1 MLRTGTAK
9 QGVAVRRFET
19 GTRFRRGT
27 GLVVLGMAVVVLQGA
42 LTGASSAWASGTLS
56 VSKQLFGSTVEPYT
70 GKVTS
75 VYEYTLTNTNGMSV
89 QILTYGAIVRA
100 IDVPDRTGQPS
111 DVALGF
117 NSLQDYVTND
127 SPPVTTG
134 NAPYFGEVLG
144 RYANRLAG
152 GTFTLSQPG
161 VGPVTYAVPVNSDGG
176 SLNGGLI
183 GFGAHIWSGDQ
194 AVQGPGYVGVQM
206 TLVSPNGDQAAAAGT
221 PGCPNG
227 CTGYPGELQVVVTYT
242 LNDQNQ
248 LSVSYAAKNES
259 SNLNTVVN
267 LTNASYFNLAGE
279 NAAAGSA
286 YGQQVE
292 INGDNYTPI
301 NTSQIPLG
309 QEASVIGTPLDF
321 TTPQTI
327 GSRIDD
333 LGASFNSPGYNE
345 LSIAEGYDF
354 NWALNAQTQS
364 TTGPGGLNLAA
375 RAIDSSSGRELS
387 VFTNQPG
394 VQFDTANLLN
404 GTLSGI
410 SGGTYRQGAGYAFET
425 QHFPDSPNESSFPST
440 VLDAGQ
446 STTATTV
453 YQFSAA
459 ATNVAAPASGTA
471 GTAIAASSI
480 SSALSD
486 VTSDA
491 GGTVTYT
498 VFGPQSSPPSDCS
511 SGGTAV
517 GVATVSGSGTY
528 QPSAGY
534 TPTTAGTYYWYASY
548 SGDAG
553 NQPANSGCG
562 SGMGSTVVAP
572 AVAPAASIAALVPA
586 SLSKVSISPSKA
598 SIAGRKVR
606 GKCAKPTRKS
616 ASAKH
621 CDLPVKLS
629 VGYTLNAATTI
640 TFTVHGSAP
649 GRKVGAKCVAQTSSN
664 EHKKRCIRPLRGGS
678 FTETANA
685 GTDRLIW
692 NGKLAGRELAP
703 GTYTITATIPGGA
716 PETVGFT
723 VAG

>member
-1 MLRTGTAK
+1 M
-9 QGVAVRRFET
+9 RRFET
-19 GTRFRRGT
+19 GTRIRRRAR
-27 GLVVLGMAVVVLQGA
+27 LLALGIAVVVLQGA

-56 VSKQLFGSTVEPYT
+56 VSKQLFGSTTEPYT
-70 GKVTS
+70 GKETS
-75 VYEYTLTNTNGMSV
+75 VYEYTLANASGMSV
-89 QILTYGAIVRA
+89 QILTYAAIVRA

-127 SPPVTTG
+127 SPPVTTNG
-134 NAPYFGEVLG
+134 GPYFGEVLG
-144 RYANRLAG
+144 RYANRLAD

-161 VGPVTYAVPVNSDGG
+161 VGPVTYTLPVNSDGG
-176 SLNGGLI
+176 SLNGGLV
-183 GFGAHIWSGDQ
+183 GFGAHIWGDDQ

-206 TLVSPNGDQAAAAGT
+206 TLVSPNGDQAGAAGS

-248 LSVSYAAKNES
+248 LSVSYAATNES

-267 LTNASYFNLAGE
+267 LTNSSYFNLAGE

-292 INGDNYTPI
+292 INGSNYTPI

-333 LGASFNSPGYNE
+333 LGANFNAPGYNQ
-345 LSIAEGYDF
+345 LGIAQGYDF

-364 TTGPGGLNLAA
+364 TTGPDDLNLAA

-387 VFTNQPG
+387 VFTDQPG

-404 GTLSGI
+404 GTLVGI
-410 SGGTYRQGAGYAFET
+410 SGDTYRQGAGYAFET
-425 QHFPDSPNESSFPST
+425 QHFPNSPNDSSFPST

-446 STTATTV
+446 STTTTTV

-459 ATNVAAPASGTA
+459 ATNIAAPASGTA
-471 GTAIAASSI
+471 GTAIAGSSI

-486 VTSDA
+486 VTSNA

-498 VFGPQSSPPSDCS
+498 VFGPQPSPPSDCG
-511 SGGTAV
+511 SGGTVV
-517 GVATVSGSGTY
+517 GTAAVSGSGTY
-528 QPSAGY
+528 QPSTGY

-553 NQPANSGCG
+553 DQPANSGCG
-562 SGMGSTVVAP
+562 SGMASTVVAPAAPAVAPAAP
-572 AVAPAASIAALVPA
+572 AVAPAASIAVVPA
-586 SLSKVSISPSKA
+586 SLSNVRISPSTA

-606 GKCAKPTRKS
+606 GKCAKPTHKS
-616 ASAKH
+616 ASAKQ
-621 CDLPVKLS
+621 CDLPIKLS
-629 VGYTLNAATTI
+629 VGYTLNAATTV
-640 TFTVHGSAP
+640 TFTVHGSTP

-664 EHKKRCIRPLRGGS
+664 DHKKRCTRALRGGS

-685 GTDRLIW
+685 GTDQLIW
-692 NGKLAGRELAP
+692 NGRFAGHELAP
-703 GTYTITATIPGGA
+703 GKYTLTATIPGGA
-716 PETVGFT
+716 PETAAFT
-723 VAG
+723 VLG

>member
-1 MLRTGTAK
+1 
-9 QGVAVRRFET
+9 
-19 GTRFRRGT
+19 
-27 GLVVLGMAVVVLQGA
+27 MAVVVLQGA
-42 LTGASSAWASGTLS
+42 LTGASSAWASATLS

-127 SPPVTTG
+127 SPPVTTNG
-134 NAPYFGEVLG
+134 GPYFGEVLG

-152 GTFTLSQPG
+152 GTFTLVQPG
-161 VGPVTYAVPVNSDGG
+161 VGPVTYTVPVNSDGG
-176 SLNGGLI
+176 SLNGGLV
-183 GFGAHIWSGDQ
+183 GFGAHIWGDQ
-194 AVQGPGYVGVQM
+194 EVEGPGYVGVQM
-206 TLVSPNGDQAAAAGT
+206 TLVSPNGDQAGAAGS
-221 PGCPNG
+221 PGCPSG

-248 LSVSYAAKNES
+248 LSASYAAKDES

-292 INGDNYTPI
+292 INGNNYTPI

-309 QEASVIGTPLDF
+309 QEASVVGTPLDF

-333 LGASFNSPGYNE
+333 LGANFNSPGYNE
-345 LSIAEGYDF
+345 LSIAQGYDF
-354 NWALNAQTQS
+354 NWALNAETQS
-364 TTGPGGLNLAA
+364 TTGPDGLNLAA

-387 VFTNQPG
+387 VFTDQPG

-404 GTLSGI
+404 GTLTGI
-410 SGGTYRQGAGYAFET
+410 SGDTYRQGAGYAFET
-425 QHFPDSPNESSFPST
+425 QHFPDSPNEPSFPST

-446 STTATTV
+446 NTTATTV

-486 VTSDA
+486 ATSDA

-511 SGGTAV
+511 SGGTVV
-517 GVATVSGSGTY
+517 GTAAVSGSGTS
-528 QPSAGY
+528 QPSTGY
-534 TPTTAGTYYWYASY
+534 TPPTAGTYYWYASY

-562 SGMGSTVVAP
+562 SGMASTVVAPGTP

-586 SLSKVSISPSKA
+586 SLSKLRISPGNA

-616 ASAKH
+616 ASAKQ
-621 CDLPVKLS
+621 CDLPIKLS
-629 VGYTLNAATTI
+629 VGYTLTAATTV

-649 GRKVGAKCVAQTSSN
+649 GRKVGAKCVAQASSN
-664 EHKKRCIRPLRGGS
+664 EHKRRCTRALRGGT
-678 FTETANA
+678 FTETANVGA
-685 GTDRLIW
+685 DRLIW
-692 NGKLAGRELAP
+692 NGKLAGHELTA
-703 GTYTITATIPGGA
+703 GKYVLTATIPGGA
-716 PETVGFT
+716 PETATFT